1 MPRSPGQGSL
11 FERLDPD
18 LPPRRLRSRQ
28 ELAAA
33 RISAVKRHL
42 AWMLNTRR
50 GSSQS
55 CPGLGLADIN
65 DAAISSSD
73 LQEQVCED
81 IRLLVATYEPRVKVI
96 DVQPRTD
103 TGMPSELHFRLRCL
117 VPVDNLEELVEIDM
131 DIGGHDKTAT
141 VT

>member
-1 MPRSPGQGSL
+1 MPRSLGQGSL

-18 LPPRRLRSRQ
+18 LRPRRLRSRQ

-55 CPGLGLADIN
+55 CTDLGLPDFN
-65 DAAISSSD
+65 DAAIDSAD

-81 IRLLVATYEPRVKVI
+81 IRLLVAMYEPRVKVVS
-96 DVQPRTD
+96 VQSRTD
-103 TGMPSELHFRLRCL
+103 ASRPFELHFRLRCL
-117 VPVDNLEELVEIDM
+117 VPVDNVEELVEIDM
-131 DIGGHDKTAT
+131 DISGHDKTAR
-141 VT
+141 VM